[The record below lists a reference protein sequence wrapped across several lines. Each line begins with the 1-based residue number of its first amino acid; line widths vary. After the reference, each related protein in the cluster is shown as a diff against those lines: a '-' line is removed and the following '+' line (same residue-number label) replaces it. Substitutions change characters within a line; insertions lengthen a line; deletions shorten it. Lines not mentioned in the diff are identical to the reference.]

1 MPDDSNQNENWLV
14 AKVCLPRTMAHK
26 VLGLP
31 HYIETDRFVD
41 QQGLEDH
48 WIITYSESVKIHGV
62 YRSKTE
68 TLDLFADPPD
78 LEFIK
83 ERFGLLFK
91 DFELELIEPPVLFP
105 KP

>member
-1 MPDDSNQNENWLV
+1 MAKESKQTEYWLV
-14 AKVCLPRTMAHK
+14 ANVHLTRATAHQI
-26 VLGLP
+26 LGLP
-31 HYIETDRFVD
+31 HYIETDRFVT

-48 WIITYSESVKIHGV
+48 WIITCSEPVKIHGV

-83 ERFGLLFK
+83 ERFGLLFQ
-91 DFELELIEPPVLFP
+91 DFELVLIEPPVLFP